1 MKPNRYILI
10 LLLLFLTAATAA
22 EGKSGDL
29 RKLKKANKYYDIADY
44 AQALQLY
51 RDLYNAGDS
60 LDSELNFKI
69 GMCIWGMKQQERSA
83 RIYFERSAPYIT
95 ESHYYLGRI
104 YHLELRFDDAVKE
117 YLAYKNDPFDKE
129 FSNKEVDRLIAM
141 AVTAQEMMTKPVDA
155 EVVNIGAV
163 INTAWPEYAPLI
175 AADGSVML
183 FTSRREGST
192 GGLKDPYGRYY
203 EDIYIS
209 YKDSSGSGWTTPR
222 SLSDSINT
230 ATHDACVALTP
241 GGEELIIYRT
251 DAKQTGGDLYLT
263 RYNGKTWTRP
273 VMLSTEI
280 NTDGWESSATVT
292 ADGNAMYFSSNR
304 QGSIGQKDI
313 YCVRKLPNGQWSK
326 AQNLGNLINSPYDED
341 APFIHPDG
349 KTLYF
354 SSRGPGTMGGFDI
367 FKSALNEE
375 TGEWS
380 APENLGFPVNSVDDD
395 IFYITTADGQ
405 TGYYS
410 SRQVGGKGEADIYQ
424 VRYPEKAFD
433 LDVVN
438 AIILSGDSAGA
449 PVAARISLFDLE
461 TLKMQGMYRTNKLT
475 GKCILLASPSHRYK
489 VVVEADGYYPWTDE
503 VRFSNTPFEAKLIR
517 KDKP

>member
-1 MKPNRYILI
+1 M
-10 LLLLFLTAATAA
+10 LLVVFLTAAHAA
-22 EGKSGDL
+22 DGKTGDL
-29 RKLKKANKYYDIADY
+29 RKLKKANKYYEVADY
-44 AQALQLY
+44 AQALLLY
-51 RDLYNAGDS
+51 RELYNAGDS
-60 LDSELNFKI
+60 LDSDLNFKI
-69 GMCIWGMKQQERSA
+69 GMCIWGMKKNERSA
-83 RIYFERSAPYIT
+83 RIYFERSAPYVT
-95 ESHYYLGRI
+95 EAHYYLGRI
-104 YHLELRFDDAVKE
+104 FHLELRFDDAVKE
-117 YLAYKNDPFDKE
+117 FLAYKNDPFDKE
-129 FSNKEVDRLIAM
+129 FSNKDIDRLIAM
-141 AVTAQEMMTKPVDA
+141 SVTAQEMMTKPVNA
-155 EVVNIGAV
+155 EVVNIGSV
-163 INTAWPEYAPLI
+163 INTPWPEYVPLI
-175 AADGSVML
+175 SADGSVLL

-192 GGLKDPYGRYY
+192 GGQLDPYGRYY
-203 EDIYIS
+203 EDVYIS
-209 YKDSSGSGWTTPR
+209 YKDSSGDGWTTPR

-230 ATHDACVALTP
+230 ATHDACVALAP

-263 RYNGKTWTRP
+263 RFNGKTWTKP

-280 NTDGWESSATVT
+280 NTDGWESSATLT

-304 QGSIGQKDI
+304 AGGLGQKDI

-354 SSRGPGTMGGFDI
+354 SSRGLVTMGGFDI
-367 FKSALNEE
+367 FKCTLNEE
-375 TGEWS
+375 TGQWS
-380 APENLGFPVNSVDDD
+380 APENLGFPINTVDDD

-405 TGYYS
+405 NSYYS
-410 SRQVGGKGEADIYQ
+410 SRREGGKGEADIYQ
-424 VRYPEKAFD
+424 VRFPEKAFN

-438 AIILSGDSAGA
+438 AVVLSGEADSN

-489 VVVEADGYYPWTDE
+489 VVVEADGYFPWTEE
-503 VRFSNTPFEAKLIR
+503 VEFGKAPFQVTLVK